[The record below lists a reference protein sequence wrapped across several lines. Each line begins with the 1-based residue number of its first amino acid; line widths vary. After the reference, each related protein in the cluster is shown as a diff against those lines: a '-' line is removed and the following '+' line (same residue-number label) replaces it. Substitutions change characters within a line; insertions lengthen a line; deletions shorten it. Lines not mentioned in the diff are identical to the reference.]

1 MKPPVVYTGGTFDL
15 LHWGHVSFLE
25 RCHQFGIVTV
35 ALNSD
40 EFIAKF
46 KGKPPVMSYIERKKA
61 LLGCRW
67 VARVIENTGGSDS
80 KPAIEW
86 VKPNVIAIGSD
97 WAKRDYYKQMGF
109 TQDWLDSKNIALT
122 YIPYTKD
129 ISTTDIKARFAKPA
143 TQKIG
148 DTCTQIT
155 GHTTYT
161 ANPCERWHVVSM
173 NGDYCI
179 HCGAKV

>member
-1 MKPPVVYTGGTFDL
+1 
-15 LHWGHVSFLE
+15 
-25 RCHQFGIVTV
+25 V

-61 LLGCRW
+61 LLGCKW
-67 VARVIENTGGSDS
+67 VARVVSNIGDQDS

-109 TQDWLDSKNIALT
+109 TQDWLDSKNIALA

-129 ISTTDIKARFAKPA
+129 ISTTDIKKRL
-143 TQKIG
+143 T
-148 DTCTQIT
+148 
-155 GHTTYT
+155 
-161 ANPCERWHVVSM
+161 
-173 NGDYCI
+173 
-179 HCGAKV
+179 